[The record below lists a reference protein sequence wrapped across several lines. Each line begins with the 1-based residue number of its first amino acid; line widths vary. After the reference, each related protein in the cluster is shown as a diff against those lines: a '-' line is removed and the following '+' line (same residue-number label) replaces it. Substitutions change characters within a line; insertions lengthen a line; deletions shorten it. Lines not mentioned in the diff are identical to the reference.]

1 MLSHKRKP
9 IDPIESIN
17 DAMLFIVMLEPVV
30 DFDIEK
36 LAEDKELIYRLS
48 IHYQTET
55 VHITIPAL
63 TAYQKPSYEL
73 LELIMHTLGWRKED
87 V

>member
-1 MLSHKRKP
+1 MLNRKKT
-9 IDPIESIN
+9 IDPVESIN

-36 LAEDKELIYRLS
+36 LTEDKELIYKLS

-55 VHITIPAL
+55 IHISIPAL

-73 LELIMHTLGWRKED
+73 LELIMHTLGWRKEGI
-87 V
+87 

>member
-1 MLSHKRKP
+1 MLNRKKKTNA
-9 IDPIESIN
+9 IENIH

-36 LAEDKELIYRLS
+36 VTEGKELVYRLS

-55 VHITIPAL
+55 VCISIPAL
-63 TAYQKPSYEL
+63 TAHQKSCYEML
-73 LELIMHTLGWRKED
+73 QLIMATLGWCKEE
-87 V
+87 